1 MPERNIEFGKY
12 GARGIKG
19 HEAVARQ
26 LDALAGHIATPSPPG
41 EASWPACTTSPAP
54 PPCPSRSP
62 RRRADR
68 HRPHPARL
76 DGRHPQPLEEESGG
90 D

>member
-26 LDALAGHIATPSPPG
+26 LDALAGYIATPSPPAAACSPG
-41 EASWPACTTSPAP
+41 CTTSPAAP
-54 PPCPSRSP
+54 T
-62 RRRADR
+62 
-68 HRPHPARL
+68 PARPPARP
-76 DGRHPQPLEEESGG
+76 D
-90 D
+90 